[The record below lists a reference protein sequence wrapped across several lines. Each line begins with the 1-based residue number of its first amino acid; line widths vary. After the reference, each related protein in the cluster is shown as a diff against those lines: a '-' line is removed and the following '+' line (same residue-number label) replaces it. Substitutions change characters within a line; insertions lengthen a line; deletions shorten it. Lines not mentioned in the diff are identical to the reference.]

1 MQETILGI
9 ATAILILWVIIK
21 INRPANQ
28 LAGIASGQIDLLEAK
43 QAVQMTKEAVK
54 LDGQLDTMAKTL
66 PKGKTLPTLASVLA
80 KANGIKNTEED

>member
-1 MQETILGI
+1 MYDIMIST
-9 ATAILILWVIIK
+9 AVAILVIWVIIK